1 MKTKLFAIILS
12 FSMILGMAGCGQEF
26 SQNDLRQAIL
36 NGTDTSKVQDIIN
49 DKVSDAVEEAKDEV
63 LDEVSDTE
71 VEEPAQEEHV
81 RPTVELNPN
90 FDVHDEYADV
100 STFTDAEFGW
110 MKVLDGNVGQY
121 LAMSGELSQYHGQ
134 WINMIDICPIE
145 ISGEFMADVFYLQ
158 YYFNTI
164 PDTEAADTKWSN
176 GEYINVVG
184 YLIQI
189 GSGTGTLQDYAL
201 IDCRVVDD
209 TVGGDYILYD
219 AYYDSDDSNISYTDM
234 LDFWS
239 YETEYYNNPFAFAT
253 NHKGKELSIS
263 GVNIYSI
270 SDICV
275 DVWIDE
281 SSFEYITCYADTEE
295 LLKVNASQLC
305 TVIGTVDVSAMG
317 GDLILR
323 DCVFLQ

>member
-1 MKTKLFAIILS
+1 MKKKLFAVILS
-12 FSMILGMAGCGQEF
+12 FCMILGMAGCGQEI
-26 SQNDLRQAIL
+26 SQNDLQAIL
-36 NGTDTSKVQDIIN
+36 NSTDISEVQDVIQ
-49 DKVSDAVEEAKDEV
+49 DEVSGAVEEAKDEV
-63 LDEVSDTE
+63 LNEVSDTE
-71 VEEPAQEEHV
+71 VEDPVQEPI

-90 FDVHDEYADV
+90 FNVHDEHADV

-121 LAMSGELSQYHGQ
+121 LAMSGELNQYHGQ

-176 GEYINVVG
+176 GEYISVVG

-189 GSGTGTLQDYAL
+189 GGGTNSLQDYAMVN
-201 IDCRVVDD
+201 CRVVDD
-209 TVGGDYILYD
+209 TVGGDYTLYD
-219 AYYDSDDSNISYTDM
+219 AYYNSDDSDMSYTDM

-239 YETEYYNNPFAFAT
+239 CETEYYNNPFAFAT
-253 NHKGKELSIS
+253 NHKGEELSIS
-263 GVNIYSI
+263 GVEIYTI
-270 SDICV
+270 SDRCV

-305 TVIGTVDVSAMG
+305 TVIGTVDVGAMG

>member
-1 MKTKLFAIILS
+1 MKKKLFAIILS
-12 FSMILGMAGCGQEF
+12 FYMILGMAGCGQEI

-36 NGTDTSKVQDIIN
+36 NSVDTSKVQDVI
-49 DKVSDAVEEAKDEV
+49 DDEVSDAVEDAKDEV
-63 LDEVSDTE
+63 LDEVSNTE
-71 VEEPAQEEHV
+71 VEDPAQEEHV

-90 FDVHDEYADV
+90 FDVHDENADV

-189 GSGTGTLQDYAL
+189 GGGTSTLQDYAL
-201 IDCRVVDD
+201 INCRVVDD
-209 TVGGDYILYD
+209 TVGGDYTLYD
-219 AYYDSDDSNISYTDM
+219 AYYDSDDSDISYTDT

-253 NHKGKELSIS
+253 NHKGEELSIS

-270 SDICV
+270 SNICV

-305 TVIGTVDVSAMG
+305 TVIGTVDVGAMG
-317 GDLILR
+317 GDLILK

>member
-1 MKTKLFAIILS
+1 MKKKLFAIILS
-12 FSMILGMAGCGQEF
+12 FGMILGMAGCGQEI
-26 SQNDLRQAIL
+26 SQNDLQTIL
-36 NGTDTSKVQDIIN
+36 DNVSSSEVQNVIN
-49 DKVSDAVEEAKDEV
+49 DEVSNAAEEAKDEV
-63 LDEVSDTE
+63 LDDVSDTQT
-71 VEEPAQEEHV
+71 EEPTQEEHV

-90 FDVHDEYADV
+90 FDVHDEHADV

-134 WINMIDICPIE
+134 WVNMIDICPIE

-158 YYFNTI
+158 YYFDTI

-176 GEYINVVG
+176 GEYISIVG

-189 GSGTGTLQDYAL
+189 GGGNNSLQDYAM
-201 IDCRVVDD
+201 INCRVVDD
-209 TVGGDYILYD
+209 TVGGDYTLYD
-219 AYYDSDDSNISYTDM
+219 AYYDSDDDISYTDM

-253 NHKGKELSIS
+253 NHKGEELSIS

-270 SDICV
+270 SDRCV
-275 DVWIDE
+275 DVWINED
-281 SSFEYITCYADTEE
+281 SFEYVTCYADTEE
-295 LLKVNASQLC
+295 LLKVNASKLC
-305 TVIGTVDVSAMG
+305 TVIGTIDVGKMG

>member
-1 MKTKLFAIILS
+1 MKKKLFAIILS
-12 FSMILGMAGCGQEF
+12 FYMILGMAGCGQEI

-36 NGTDTSKVQDIIN
+36 NSVDTSKVQDVI
-49 DKVSDAVEEAKDEV
+49 DDEVSDAVE
-63 LDEVSDTE
+63 DEVSDTE
-71 VEEPAQEEHV
+71 VKEPAQEEHV

-90 FDVHDEYADV
+90 FDVHDEHADV

-189 GSGTGTLQDYAL
+189 GGGTGTLQDYAL
-201 IDCRVVDD
+201 INCRVVDD
-209 TVGGDYILYD
+209 TVGGDYTLYD
-219 AYYDSDDSNISYTDM
+219 TYYDSDDSDISYTDT

-253 NHKGKELSIS
+253 NHKGEELSIS

-270 SDICV
+270 SNICV

-305 TVIGTVDVSAMG
+305 TVIGTVDVGAMG
-317 GDLILR
+317 GDLILK